1 MKDLDTKNNTSF
13 QMMGEGYFTINST
26 EFVKIN
32 TYIYFNIKT
41 TSPSGLIFLIV
52 NENTN
57 NFMSVEL
64 ENGNIVYKVSKSTKY

>member
-1 MKDLDTKNNTSF
+1 MKDLDTKNDTSF

-26 EFVKIN
+26 EFVKFN

-41 TSPSGLIFLIV
+41 TSPNGLIFLIV
-52 NENTN
+52 NEITN

-64 ENGNIVYKVSKSTKY
+64 ENGNIVFKVSTIT